1 VNILRNFLGWASALV
16 VLVCLLPVVVGIIA
30 FKSVAF
36 LTKRLAGL
44 LEPRFLTW
52 PELIEFYPAIGWRSK
67 PNLNT
72 YALVDDLFRITTDA
86 DGWRVNTT
94 RLVDSDL
101 IVFGDSHAFGYG
113 IDEKDFFA
121 NVDPEVRVKSVGVI
135 SYNMVQELLLMRELS
150 RSLNNK
156 LVVWFVF
163 LGNDLLDNLE
173 PSQFQYRTPFV
184 RETDGPC
191 QWEIVTSHVSPKPW
205 PFVSRRYLEV
215 NYDRLSKI
223 YSPGFVADRAF
234 AACEYLIVQG
244 ARICEGAGAR
254 LAIVTIPDPMPM
266 SQEGLDVLS
275 AHGADPK
282 LFDPELPDKRI
293 RAMCERLDLRFV
305 AGKDFLELS
314 DYKEFDD
321 HWNKRG
327 HRRIAGVLRCLQEE
341 RGLSRKAELYGSGK
355 VATPVVESEPR
366 RSSVSPVSG
375 VA

>member
-1 VNILRNFLGWASALV
+1 VNILRNLLGWVAAAI
-16 VLVCLLPVVVGIIA
+16 VLVCLLPICVGIMA
-30 FKSVAF
+30 FKGVAF
-36 LTKRLAGL
+36 LTRRLARL

-52 PELIEFYPAIGWRSK
+52 PELIEFYPAIGWRTK

-72 YALVDDLFRITTDA
+72 YALVDDLFRLTTDA

-94 RLVDSDL
+94 RLGDSDL
-101 IVFGDSHAFGYG
+101 VVFGDSHAFGYG
-113 IDEKDFFA
+113 IADKDFFA
-121 NVDPEVRVKSVGVI
+121 TVDPEVRAKSVGVI
-135 SYNMVQELLLMRELS
+135 SYNMVQELLLMRELAS
-150 RSLNNK
+150 SLNNK

-184 RETDGPC
+184 RETDGPSH
-191 QWEIVTSHVSPKPW
+191 WEIVTSHVSSEPW
-205 PFVSRRYLEV
+205 PFVSRRYLET
-215 NYDRLSKI
+215 NYDRLRKI

-254 LAIVTIPDPMPM
+254 LAVVTIPDPMPM

-275 AHGADPK
+275 AHGADLK
-282 LFDPELPDKRI
+282 VFDADLPDKRI
-293 RAMCERLDLRFV
+293 RAMCEGLDLRFV
-305 AGKDFLELS
+305 AGKDFLEFG
-314 DYKEFDD
+314 DYKEFDN

-327 HRRIAGVLRCLQEE
+327 HRRIARVLRGLREE
-341 RGLSRKAELYGSGK
+341 RGLSRRTELYGLGK
-355 VATPVVESEPR
+355 DATPPVESEVGR
-366 RSSVSPVSG
+366 SPVSG